1 MGDAVQARIHA
12 IAKRR
17 RRGQFCPEPVPHRRA
32 GASPFRQPR
41 TVAPE
46 TVRSGD
52 QRVEVRFADR
62 RSARW
67 ASSIAAER

>member
-12 IAKRR
+12 ISN
-17 RRGQFCPEPVPHRRA
+17 RRA

-41 TVAPE
+41 TVAPA

-52 QRVEVRFADR
+52 QRVEVRVADR